1 MEKNSQSFL
10 QSLPF
15 VETRNEQ
22 TYFIELRFTQM
33 LEKYKARHNGIL
45 ETLANWI
52 NSKKSSD
59 QRLLT
64 DLNSFDP
71 IEAIFDSSL
80 RPDIVLYDNKNI
92 LVLELTVCH
101 ESNLLKSKQFKL
113 RKYEN
118 ISKLVKNKYKCIPI
132 SVFTIE
138 VSVLGFISDIHPFL
152 LAANLP
158 ELPNSVMSSVAWD
171 AINSSF
177 NIHRLRHAQ

>member
-1 MEKNSQSFL
+1 
-10 QSLPF
+10 
-15 VETRNEQ
+15 
-22 TYFIELRFTQM
+22 M

-80 RPDIVLYDNKNI
+80 RPDIVLYDSKNI

-118 ISKLVKNKYKCIPI
+118 ISKLVKNKYKRIP
-132 SVFTIE
+132 
-138 VSVLGFISDIHPFL
+138 DICVYDRSICPGIYF
-152 LAANLP
+152 
-158 ELPNSVMSSVAWD
+158 
-171 AINSSF
+171 
-177 NIHRLRHAQ
+177 